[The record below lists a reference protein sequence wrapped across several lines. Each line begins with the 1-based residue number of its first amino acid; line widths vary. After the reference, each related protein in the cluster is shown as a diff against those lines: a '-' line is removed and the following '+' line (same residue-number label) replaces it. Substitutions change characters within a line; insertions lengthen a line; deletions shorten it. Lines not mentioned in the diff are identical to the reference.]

1 MWKSILR
8 EWGWIMKTSGKIL
21 VLLLTIC
28 CLLAGCGG
36 GSGSSALAL
45 PAGTS
50 STSSGLGTGSSE
62 PPAGKAGSNPG
73 SAAAA
78 PAPFKPG
85 KLTIK
90 LLDVGHGDCI
100 LLQGDGKT
108 VLIDTGD
115 AAANDTVLEKLR
127 ENKVTFIDAL
137 IITHYHGDHSGGLL
151 TVLRNFGVGRI
162 YDAGVVNDYSNFVKN
177 MFQEYTEGR
186 WTHTQLRRGQRL
198 TIGDG
203 YYFSVLSPGDQ
214 LLPKGKKEYGHYLN
228 NNSLVLKLHYGKFQ
242 MLFTGDME
250 AAAEYQ
256 VMGNYP
262 KADLHVD
269 VLKVAHHGSRTSS
282 TWDWLNTVKPTWGVI
297 SCGGDPV
304 KFKHPDPKVLST
316 YNYLGIKVVTTKQN
330 GDLLIT
336 TDGNGYDVH
345 GSK

>member
-1 MWKSILR
+1 
-8 EWGWIMKTSGKIL
+8 MKTSCKIL
-21 VLLLTIC
+21 VLLLTVC

-36 GSGSSALAL
+36 GSGSSALAQL
-45 PAGTS
+45 AGTS
-50 STSSGLGTGSSE
+50 STTSGPGTGKPE
-62 PPAGKAGSNPG
+62 ALPVKEGSTPG
-73 SAAAA
+73 SVAAASA
-78 PAPFKPG
+78 PLKTG
-85 KLTIK
+85 QLTIK

-115 AAANDTVLEKLR
+115 AGANGIILEKLR

-137 IITHYHGDHSGGLL
+137 IISHYHGDHSGGLL

-177 MFQEYTEGR
+177 MFQEYANGR

-198 TIGDG
+198 TLGDG
-203 YYFSVLSPGDQ
+203 YYFSVLSPGET
-214 LLPKGKKEYGHYLN
+214 LLPKGQKEYGHYLN

-262 KADLHVD
+262 REDLHVD

-282 TWDWLNTVKPTWGVI
+282 TWNWLNTVKPTWGVI

-316 YNYLGIKVVTTKQN
+316 YDYLGIKVVTTKQN

-336 TDGNGYDVH
+336 TDGTSYDVH

>member
-1 MWKSILR
+1 M
-8 EWGWIMKTSGKIL
+8 MKRLSKFLL
-21 VLLLTIC
+21 VLLTLC
-28 CLLAGCGG
+28 CLCAGCGSSG
-36 GSGSSALAL
+36 GNSDGA
-45 PAGTS
+45 AGTVA
-50 STSSGLGTGSSE
+50 GPGTGKSQSQTTTA
-62 PPAGKAGSNPG
+62 PIQGSTPG

-78 PAPFKPG
+78 EAPAMPG
-85 KLTIK
+85 QLTIK

-115 AAANDTVLEKLR
+115 APANEIVLQKLR
-127 ENKVTFIDAL
+127 ENKVHFIDAL
-137 IITHYHGDHSGGLL
+137 IISHYHGDHSGGLL

-162 YDAGVVNDYSNFVKN
+162 YDAGVVNDYSNFVKK
-177 MFQEYTEGR
+177 MFQEYADGR
-186 WTHTQLRRGQRL
+186 WNRTVLRRGQRL
-198 TIGDG
+198 TLKDG
-203 YYFSVLSPGDQ
+203 FYFSVLSPGSQ

-262 KADLHVD
+262 AADLHVD

-282 TWDWLNTVKPTWGVI
+282 TWNWLNTVKPTWGVI

-316 YNYLGIKVVTTKQN
+316 YDYLGIKVVTTKQN
-330 GDLLIT
+330 GDLIIT
-336 TDGNGYDVH
+336 TDGNSYNVH